1 MENAPNTPPG
11 SGGPNHGLLLF
22 NLGTPDA
29 PDRRSVARYLREFL
43 SDRRVVDLPRW
54 LWLPLLNLVI
64 VPLRAGRSAKAYAKI
79 WREAGSPLLD
89 YSRRLADKL
98 QLDLEPGRVTLG
110 MRYGKPSIHDA
121 LAELK
126 NAGVDSITVLPL
138 YPQFSYTTTAS
149 GYDAIDAALGEMSW
163 NPQQRRIRDFHL
175 HPSWVRAVAD
185 SIRSFQETRGV
196 PDRLLFSMHGIPQR
210 YADAGDPYQRQC
222 EESAAAIAADLGLAE
237 ENWMLTFQSRFG
249 REPWLQPYTDKTLEA
264 LAGEGV
270 RHVQVVCPGFSV
282 DCLETLEEIAM
293 ENREI
298 FEDAGGEK
306 FEYIPA
312 LNDSEAH
319 VSALLD
325 VIKDA

>member
-1 MENAPNTPPG
+1 MENAPNTPPNG
-11 SGGPNHGLLLF
+11 GGPSNGLLLF

-54 LWLPLLNLVI
+54 LWLPLLRLVI

-79 WREAGSPLLD
+79 WGEGGSPLLD
-89 YSRRLADKL
+89 YSRRLAEKIQLRL
-98 QLDLEPGRVTLG
+98 QPGCVALG

-126 NAGVDSITVLPL
+126 NAGIDSITVLPL

-149 GYDAIDAALGEMSW
+149 GYDAIDEALGEMGW
-163 NPQQRRIRDFHL
+163 NPQQQRIRDFHV

-185 SIRSFQETRGV
+185 SIREFQETRGE
-196 PDRLLFSMHGIPQR
+196 PDRLLLSMHGIPQR

-222 EESAAAIAADLGLAE
+222 EASAAAIATDLGLAKDE
-237 ENWMLTFQSRFG
+237 CMLTFQSRFG
-249 REPWLQPYTDKTLEA
+249 REPWLQPYTDKTLEK

-270 RHVQVVCPGFSV
+270 RHVQVICPGFSV

-298 FEDAGGEK
+298 FEQAGGEK

-312 LNDSEAH
+312 LNDSAGH
-319 VSALLD
+319 VRALLE
-325 VIKDA
+325 VIQDA